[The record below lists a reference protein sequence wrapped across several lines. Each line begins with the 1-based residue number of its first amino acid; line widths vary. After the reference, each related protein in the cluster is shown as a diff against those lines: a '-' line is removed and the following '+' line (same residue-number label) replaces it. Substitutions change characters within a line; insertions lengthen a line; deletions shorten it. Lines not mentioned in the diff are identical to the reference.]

1 MISSEIPIRQVF
13 AGAVPGQ
20 GVTESGVSEKNQLIC
35 AAQPYSL
42 YPMLFTVNFSDTNK
56 LALLA
61 GALLFFS
68 SVYAQSPPDKMDLYL
83 LIGQSNMAGRGKID
97 PAGNAEREGIWVIQA
112 DNQWKKAKDPLH
124 YDKPAV
130 TGVGPGMSFAE
141 KIHEANPDKVIGLI
155 PCAVGGS
162 RIDDWAPGQK
172 HEQTGIY
179 AYDAMLERVK
189 NAQKNGRIRGIL
201 WHQGEG
207 DSTPEKSVV
216 YNKKLKAFFKKLR
229 KDIGAKKVPVIIGT
243 LGDFYV
249 KKNPVAGEINRVI
262 EAFPLENKR
271 VYAVSSSGLTDL
283 GDGTHFD
290 AASARELGR
299 RYAERLLS
307 VSKK

>member
-1 MISSEIPIRQVF
+1 MSFFLSFPGIRKTAF
-13 AGAVPGQ
+13 
-20 GVTESGVSEKNQLIC
+20 
-35 AAQPYSL
+35 
-42 YPMLFTVNFSDTNK
+42 
-56 LALLA
+56 LA
-61 GALLFFS
+61 GALSVFS

-97 PAGNAEREGIWVIQA
+97 PASNGEREGIWVIQG
-112 DNQWKKAKDPLH
+112 DNQWKKAKDPVH
-124 YDKPAV
+124 YDKPSV
-130 TGVGPGMSFAE
+130 TGVGPGLSFAE
-141 KIHEANPDKVIGLI
+141 KIREENPETVIGLI

-189 NAQKNGRIRGIL
+189 NAQKNGQIRGIL

-207 DSTPEKSVV
+207 DSTPERSRV

-229 KDIGAKKVPVIIGT
+229 KDIGAKKVPIVIGT

-249 KKNPVAGEINRVI
+249 NKNPAAAAINQII
-262 EAFPLENKR
+262 EEFPFKNR
-271 VYAVSSSGLTDL
+271 QVYAVSSAGLTDL
-283 GDGTHFD
+283 GDETHFD

-299 RYAERLLS
+299 RYAERFLS
-307 VSKK
+307 AVEK

>member
-1 MISSEIPIRQVF
+1 MGLNHIPF
-13 AGAVPGQ
+13 
-20 GVTESGVSEKNQLIC
+20 NL
-35 AAQPYSL
+35 
-42 YPMLFTVNFSDTNK
+42 MLFFLNFPGTRK
-56 LALLA
+56 IVLLA
-61 GALLFFS
+61 GALLIFS
-68 SVYAQSPPDKMDLYL
+68 SVYSQSPPDKMDLYL
-83 LIGQSNMAGRGKID
+83 LIGQSNMAGRGKVD
-97 PAGNAEREGIWVIQA
+97 PASNGEREGIWVIQA
-112 DNQWKKAKDPLH
+112 DNQWKKAKDPVH

-141 KIHEANPDKVIGLI
+141 KIREINPEKAIGLI

-179 AYDAMLERVK
+179 AYDAMLERVE
-189 NAQKNGRIRGIL
+189 NAKKNGKIKGIL

-207 DSTPEKSVV
+207 DSGPERSAV
-216 YNKKLKAFFKKLR
+216 YDKKLKAFFKKLR
-229 KDIGAKKVPVIIGT
+229 KDIGAKKVPIIIGT

-249 KKNPVAGEINRVI
+249 KKNPAAAAINQVI

-299 RYAERLLS
+299 RYAERFLG

>member
-1 MISSEIPIRQVF
+1 
-13 AGAVPGQ
+13 
-20 GVTESGVSEKNQLIC
+20 
-35 AAQPYSL
+35 
-42 YPMLFTVNFSDTNK
+42 MLFSLDFSGTRK
-56 LALLA
+56 MALLA
-61 GALLFFS
+61 GAFLIFS
-68 SVYAQSPPDKMDLYL
+68 SAYAQSPPEKMDLYL

-97 PAGNAEREGIWVIQA
+97 PAGNRERDGIWVIQA
-112 DNQWKKAKDPLH
+112 DNRWKKAKDPVH

-141 KIHEANPDKVIGLI
+141 KIREARPDKVIGLI

-189 NAQKNGRIRGIL
+189 NAQKSGKIRGIL

-207 DSTPEKSVV
+207 DSTPERSVV
-216 YNKKLKAFFKKLR
+216 YDEKLKAFFKKLR
-229 KDIGAKKVPVIIGT
+229 KDIGAKKVPVVIGT

-249 KKNPVAGEINRVI
+249 KKNPAAAAVNQVI

-283 GDGTHFD
+283 GDETHFD

-299 RYAERLLS
+299 RYAERFLS